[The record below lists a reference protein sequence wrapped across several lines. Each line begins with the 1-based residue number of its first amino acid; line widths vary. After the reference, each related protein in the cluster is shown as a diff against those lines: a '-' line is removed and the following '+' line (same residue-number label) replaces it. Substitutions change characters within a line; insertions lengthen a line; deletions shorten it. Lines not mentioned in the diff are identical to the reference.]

1 MATRRSGGY
10 NPLEAPDPAEWLLL
24 DEAER
29 IRLVEHYHR
38 RARIR
43 MPNIKAHA
51 AIHAVVENQ
60 IAHGDEIP
68 VRATLD
74 RLMAEGLDRHEAI
87 HAIGLVLSEH
97 IYDLVQAPEPKPDS
111 NETYYTALERLTA
124 EYWRHSR

>member
-1 MATRRSGGY
+1 LS
-10 NPLEAPDPAEWLLL
+10 L

-29 IRLVEHYHR
+29 IRLVERYHR

-51 AIHAVVENQ
+51 PIHTVVENQ
-60 IAHGDEIP
+60 IALGDEIP
-68 VRATLD
+68 VRAPLE
-74 RLMAEGLDRHEAI
+74 RLIGEGLDRHKAI

-111 NETYYTALERLTA
+111 NETYYAALKRLTV
-124 EYWRHSR
+124 EYWRRSGDEL